1 MLNDASAGTIVF
13 KHDVKST
20 GTRCRPLFFHH
31 RYSTTHWQARSPS
44 STTASSLAALYLLAT
59 LLWGLW
65 LWSVAS
71 GSIVLWRWLR
81 RLVAG
86 VSCDHVWVLSY
97 LSFSSSCS
105 SSLIIISCALM
116 SLAVFCLLLAV
127 FSGRSA
133 FSPLCALLAVSFCSA
148 RPGLPALFDLV
159 LFLSLWLS
167 FWFMASHLNLCSF
180 ISVLSPCSSIFSGL
194 SSCSA
199 ALVYLGDGLGL
210 SCPSPLPAYGSFLV
224 YLGNILSPSLVTNIL
239 SV

>member
-1 MLNDASAGTIVF
+1 MSVVNQWPQSHIGDTQVYKRLAVLSSFSPSLSLPPHHYPYTLSCTSLLTVLSVPSFICTGTSHPRRSPLLPPLNLDALARLPQARRQVHRYALLTAVCIPLMLNDASAGTIAF

-59 LLWGLW
+59 LLWDLW

-105 SSLIIISCALM
+105 SSH
-116 SLAVFCLLLAV
+116 
-127 FSGRSA
+127 
-133 FSPLCALLAVSFCSA
+133 
-148 RPGLPALFDLV
+148 
-159 LFLSLWLS
+159 W
-167 FWFMASHLNLCSF
+167 
-180 ISVLSPCSSIFSGL
+180 
-194 SSCSA
+194 
-199 ALVYLGDGLGL
+199 
-210 SCPSPLPAYGSFLV
+210 
-224 YLGNILSPSLVTNIL
+224 
-239 SV
+239 